1 MSSRGDE
8 FMEKAEKRLK
18 AFSLFNK
25 SGKFTDAAD
34 LYTKGG
40 NSYRSVREWVKAGE
54 AYLKAADCWLHVN
67 QINDAAVSYA
77 DAAKMFAKDK
87 STIQRAIEAFNT
99 AARMY
104 QENSKPTNAA
114 RLLCDAAKLFQD
126 DGNLDAA
133 IEALKNAATL
143 YDDENQPM
151 QATTQLGIVADILS
165 QQKKW
170 LEAGA
175 AFKDVGMRRLKD
187 KLTALAAG
195 EQFTKAI
202 LCQMAGDDVVA
213 AERSLQEVVGAN
225 PGWERSREFSLLDQ
239 VIKAFQ
245 ERDPNAFAQALAEYD
260 QVKRLDN
267 WMTEVLLEIRKL
279 IEGEE
284 DIC

>member
-1 MSSRGDE
+1 MSKRGDE
-8 FMEKAEKRLK
+8 FVEKAEKRLK
-18 AFSLFNK
+18 AWSLFNK
-25 SGKFTDAAD
+25 SGKFMDAGD
-34 LYTKGG
+34 LFTKAG
-40 NSYRSVREWVKAGE
+40 NSYRSVREWLKAGE
-54 AYLKAADCWLHVN
+54 AYLKAADCYTHVN
-67 QINDAAVSYA
+67 SLNDSASSYSE
-77 DAAKMFAKDK
+77 AAKMFAKDK
-87 STIQRAIEAFNT
+87 ESIPRAIEAFNT

-170 LEAGA
+170 LEAGGMY
-175 AFKDVGMRRLKD
+175 KEVGLRRLKD
-187 KLTALAAG
+187 KLTQLAAG
-195 EQFTKAI
+195 EQFTKAV

-213 AERSLQEVVGAN
+213 AERSLQEIVSAN
-225 PGWERSREFSLLDQ
+225 PGWERSREFALLDA
-239 VIKAFQ
+239 VMKSFQ
-245 ERDPNAFAQALAEYD
+245 ERDPNTFATALAEYD
-260 QVKRLDN
+260 QIKRLDN